1 MPLRL
6 EHDTLPNSQPIVFYE
21 AFVVE
26 LLGFCLLK
34 MPMFFMSTDN
44 KGIVYSEAI
53 VAKRV
58 SWYNINFNSIP
69 HFF

>member
-1 MPLRL
+1 
-6 EHDTLPNSQPIVFYE
+6 
-21 AFVVE
+21 
-26 LLGFCLLK
+26 
-34 MPMFFMSTDN
+34 MFFMSRDN

-53 VAKRV
+53 VEKRV

>member
-1 MPLRL
+1 
-6 EHDTLPNSQPIVFYE
+6 
-21 AFVVE
+21 
-26 LLGFCLLK
+26 
-34 MPMFFMSTDN
+34 MFFMSTDN

-53 VAKRV
+53 VAKHV